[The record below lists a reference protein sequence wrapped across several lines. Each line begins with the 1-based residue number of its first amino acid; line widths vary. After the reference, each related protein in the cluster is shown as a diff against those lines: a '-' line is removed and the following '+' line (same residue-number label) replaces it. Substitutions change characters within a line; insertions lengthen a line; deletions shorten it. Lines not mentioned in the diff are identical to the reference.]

1 MKTAKKKRGRPAKHK
16 GERLSKTRAFRV
28 RGNLD
33 ESLRRAAE
41 AAGRSVSE
49 EIEWRLA
56 MSFQEEKWF
65 ANLLERKVENEE
77 ISEANLANLDR
88 LQRLLREKGM
98 WLLLEQISE
107 IYGVREIYGAAEKRV
122 VPVSAALGDGE
133 KK

>member
-1 MKTAKKKRGRPAKHK
+1 VKTAKKKRGRPAKHK

-77 ISEANLANLDR
+77 ISEANAANLYR

-98 WLLLEQISE
+98 FLLLEQISE
-107 IYGVREIYGAAEKRV
+107 IYGARE
-122 VPVSAALGDGE
+122 ALGDGE